1 MVDAGVTVFKVEGR
15 ARGPEYVRT
24 VIGCYDEALRAICDG
39 TYTEERI
46 NEWTERLAKV
56 FNRGFWDGYYMG
68 QRLGEWSA
76 KYGSSATRVKKYVA
90 KGIRYYSKLGV
101 AEFLM
106 EAGELH
112 VGDETWIIGPTTGA
126 SPLTIEAIRVDL
138 KPVEK
143 TVKGEHFSI
152 AVPEKIRPSD
162 KLYQWLPVA
171 PKDTTSQPP
180 TITDC

>member
-1 MVDAGVTVFKVEGR
+1 
-15 ARGPEYVRT
+15 
-24 VIGCYDEALRAICDG
+24 
-39 TYTEERI
+39 
-46 NEWTERLAKV
+46 
-56 FNRGFWDGYYMG
+56 MG

-112 VGDETWIIGPTTGA
+112 VGDEAWIIGPTTGA
-126 SPLTIEAIRVDL
+126 IPLTIEEIRVDL

-162 KLYQWLPVA
+162 KLYLWQPVP
-171 PKDTTSQPP
+171 PKQ
-180 TITDC
+180 